1 MNKDFYQQACG
12 MSKQDIQEQYID
24 SLTAKFSGLEMVV
37 MGILSDCQEMGVSE
51 QVRRQLNVAKIILSE
66 MLDKSVK
73 VA

>member
-1 MNKDFYQQACG
+1 MNANFYQQACG

-24 SLTAKFSGLEMVV
+24 SLTAKCCGLEMVV